1 MSVVR
6 LQSIAKTYSRAVSRQ
21 FLRSFVFSRLRPAPH
36 ELFYALK
43 DVSLELQEGD
53 CLGLVGLNGAGKST
67 LLSVIAGLSWPD
79 SGSLEIHGRVA
90 ALLELGSGFH
100 ADLTGAENVRLNAA
114 LLGFSRRRAS
124 EKFDEIVDFSGI
136 RDFIH
141 EPLRTYS
148 AGMTLRLAFSV
159 AMAVDPD
166 ILLIDETLSV
176 GDERFVAKCH
186 DRMAGFRDRG
196 KTFFLVSHS
205 LAEVEKTCHRAIWL
219 LDGEV
224 VADGEPKEVCERY
237 REWARNGA
245 GTPRTVAES
254 LQNA

>member
-1 MSVVR
+1 MSAVR
-6 LQSIAKTYSRAVSRQ
+6 LQSIVKTYSRTVSRQ
-21 FLRSFVFSRLRPAPH
+21 FIRSLVFSRLRPAPH

-43 DVSLELQEGD
+43 DVSLELEEGD
-53 CLGLVGLNGAGKST
+53 SLGLVGPNGAGKST

-79 SGSLEIHGRVA
+79 SGSLEIHGGVA

-148 AGMTLRLAFSV
+148 AGMILRLAFSV

-166 ILLIDETLSV
+166 ILLIDEVLAV
-176 GDERFVAKCH
+176 GDQAFQAKCIGRIMQLKQAGRVLICASH
-186 DRMAGFRDRG
+186 DMDTLRQLST
-196 KTFFLVSHS
+196 K
-205 LAEVEKTCHRAIWL
+205 AIWL
-219 LDGEV
+219 DHGSVVRLGPAAEV
-224 VADGEPKEVCERY
+224 IDAYEAVL
-237 REWARNGA
+237 NGA
-245 GTPRTVAES
+245 G
-254 LQNA
+254 

>member
-6 LQSIAKTYSRAVSRQ
+6 LHSIVKTYSRAVSRQ
-21 FLRSFVFSRLRPAPH
+21 FIRSLLFSRLRPAPH

-43 DVSLELQEGD
+43 DVSLELKEGD
-53 CLGLVGLNGAGKST
+53 CLGLVGPNGAGKST

-79 SGSLEIHGRVA
+79 AGSLEINGTVA

-100 ADLTGAENVRLNAA
+100 PDLTGAENVRLNAA

-136 RDFIH
+136 RDFLH

-166 ILLIDETLSV
+166 ILLIDEVLAV
-176 GDERFVAKCH
+176 GDQAFQAKCIG
-186 DRMAGFRDRG
+186 RIMELKRAGRV
-196 KTFFLVSHS
+196 LICASHVTNTLRQLS
-205 LAEVEKTCHRAIWL
+205 TKAVWLDHGSIVRLGPANEVIDAYESAL
-219 LDGEV
+219 
-224 VADGEPKEVCERY
+224 
-237 REWARNGA
+237 NGA
-245 GTPRTVAES
+245 G
-254 LQNA
+254 

>member
-1 MSVVR
+1 MSVVH
-6 LQSIAKTYSRAVSRQ
+6 LQSIVKTYSRAVSRQ
-21 FLRSFVFSRLRPAPH
+21 FIRSLLFSRLRPAPH

-43 DVSLELQEGD
+43 DVSLELEEGD
-53 CLGLVGLNGAGKST
+53 CLGLVGPNGAGKST

-79 SGSLEIHGRVA
+79 SGRIEIHGGVA

-100 ADLTGAENVRLNAA
+100 PDLTGAENVRLNAA

-166 ILLIDETLSV
+166 ILLIDEVLAV
-176 GDERFVAKCH
+176 GDQAFQAKCIG
-186 DRMAGFRDRG
+186 RIMELKRAGRV
-196 KTFFLVSHS
+196 LICASHAMDTLRQLS
-205 LAEVEKTCHRAIWL
+205 TKAVWLDHGSVVRLGPAAEVIDAYESVL
-219 LDGEV
+219 
-224 VADGEPKEVCERY
+224 
-237 REWARNGA
+237 NGK
-245 GTPRTVAES
+245 G
-254 LQNA
+254 

>member
-6 LQSIAKTYSRAVSRQ
+6 LQSVVKTYSRTVSRQ
-21 FLRSFVFSRLRPAPH
+21 FIRSLVFSRLRPAPH

-43 DVSLELQEGD
+43 DISLELKEGD
-53 CLGLVGLNGAGKST
+53 CLGLVGPNGAGKST

-79 SGSLEIHGRVA
+79 SGSLEINGRVA

-100 ADLTGAENVRLNAA
+100 ADLTGAENVLLNAA

-124 EKFDEIVDFSGI
+124 EKFEEIVDFSGI

-166 ILLIDETLSV
+166 ILLIDEVLAV
-176 GDERFVAKCH
+176 GDQAFQAKCIGRIMQLKKAGRVLICASH
-186 DRMAGFRDRG
+186 DMDTLRQLS
-196 KTFFLVSHS
+196 T
-205 LAEVEKTCHRAIWL
+205 RAVWL
-219 LDGEV
+219 DHGGVVRLGPAGEV
-224 VADGEPKEVCERY
+224 IDAYEAVL
-237 REWARNGA
+237 NG
-245 GTPRTVAES
+245 T
-254 LQNA
+254 N

>member
-6 LQSIAKTYSRAVSRQ
+6 LQSVVKTYSRTVSRQ
-21 FLRSFVFSRLRPAPH
+21 FIRSLVFSRLRPAPH
-36 ELFYALK
+36 ELFYALN
-43 DVSLELQEGD
+43 DVSLELREGD
-53 CLGLVGLNGAGKST
+53 CLGLVGPNGAGKST

-79 SGSLEIHGRVA
+79 AGSLEINGRVA

-100 ADLTGAENVRLNAA
+100 ADLTGAENVLLNAA
-114 LLGFSRRRAS
+114 LLGFSRRRAN

-166 ILLIDETLSV
+166 ILLIDEVLAV
-176 GDERFVAKCH
+176 GDQAFQAKCIGRIMQLKKAGRVLICASH
-186 DRMAGFRDRG
+186 DMDTLRQLS
-196 KTFFLVSHS
+196 T
-205 LAEVEKTCHRAIWL
+205 RAVWL
-219 LDGEV
+219 DHGSVVRLGPAGEV
-224 VADGEPKEVCERY
+224 IDAYEAVL
-237 REWARNGA
+237 NGA
-245 GTPRTVAES
+245 
-254 LQNA
+254 N

>member
-79 SGSLEIHGRVA
+79 SGNLEIHGRVA

-124 EKFDEIVDFSGI
+124 EKFEEIVDFSGI

-166 ILLIDETLSV
+166 ILLIDEILAV
-176 GDERFVAKCH
+176 GDQAFQLKCIGRIMELKRAGRVLICASH
-186 DRMAGFRDRG
+186 AMDTLRLLSTKAVWLDHGSVKRLGPSDEVIDAYEAVLNGDR
-196 KTFFLVSHS
+196 
-205 LAEVEKTCHRAIWL
+205 
-219 LDGEV
+219 
-224 VADGEPKEVCERY
+224 
-237 REWARNGA
+237 
-245 GTPRTVAES
+245 
-254 LQNA
+254 

>member
-6 LQSIAKTYSRAVSRQ
+6 LQSVVKTYSRTVSRQ
-21 FLRSFVFSRLRPAPH
+21 FIRSLVFSRLRPAPH

-43 DVSLELQEGD
+43 DISLELKEGD
-53 CLGLVGLNGAGKST
+53 CLGLVGPNGAGKST

-79 SGSLEIHGRVA
+79 SGSLEINGRAA

-100 ADLTGAENVRLNAA
+100 ADLTGAENVLLNAA

-124 EKFDEIVDFSGI
+124 EKFEEIVDFSGI

-166 ILLIDETLSV
+166 ILLIDEVLAV
-176 GDERFVAKCH
+176 GDQAFQAKCIGRIMQLKKAGRVLICASH
-186 DRMAGFRDRG
+186 DMDTLRQLS
-196 KTFFLVSHS
+196 T
-205 LAEVEKTCHRAIWL
+205 RAVWL
-219 LDGEV
+219 DHGGVVRLGPAGEV
-224 VADGEPKEVCERY
+224 IDAYEAVL
-237 REWARNGA
+237 NG
-245 GTPRTVAES
+245 T
-254 LQNA
+254 N

>member
-6 LQSIAKTYSRAVSRQ
+6 LQSVVKTYSRAVSRQ
-21 FLRSFVFSRLRPAPH
+21 FIRSLVFSRLRPAPH

-43 DVSLELQEGD
+43 DISLELKEGD
-53 CLGLVGLNGAGKST
+53 CLGLVGPNGAGKST

-79 SGSLEIHGRVA
+79 SGSLEINGRVA

-100 ADLTGAENVRLNAA
+100 ADLTGAENVLLNAA

-124 EKFDEIVDFSGI
+124 EKFEEIVDFSGI

-166 ILLIDETLSV
+166 ILLIDEVLAV
-176 GDERFVAKCH
+176 GDQAFQAKCIGRIMQLKKAGRVLICASH
-186 DRMAGFRDRG
+186 DMDTLRQLS
-196 KTFFLVSHS
+196 T
-205 LAEVEKTCHRAIWL
+205 RAVWL
-219 LDGEV
+219 DHGGVVRLGPAGEV
-224 VADGEPKEVCERY
+224 IDAYEAVL
-237 REWARNGA
+237 NG
-245 GTPRTVAES
+245 T
-254 LQNA
+254 N

>member
-1 MSVVR
+1 MSAVR
-6 LQSIAKTYSRAVSRQ
+6 LQSVVKTYSRTVSRQ
-21 FLRSFVFSRLRPAPH
+21 FIRSLVFSKLRPAAH

-53 CLGLVGLNGAGKST
+53 SLGLVGPNGAGKST

-79 SGSLEIHGRVA
+79 AGKLEINGTVA

-136 RDFIH
+136 REFID

-166 ILLIDETLSV
+166 ILLIDEVLAV
-176 GDERFVAKCH
+176 GDQAFQAKCIGRIMELKRAGRVLICASH
-186 DRMAGFRDRG
+186 DMDTLRRLSTKAMWLDHGSVKRLGLA
-196 KTFFLVSHS
+196 
-205 LAEVEKTCHRAIWL
+205 AEVIDAYEAVL
-219 LDGEV
+219 S
-224 VADGEPKEVCERY
+224 
-237 REWARNGA
+237 GA
-245 GTPRTVAES
+245 GQPASRRK
-254 LQNA
+254 

>member
-1 MSVVR
+1 MSAVR
-6 LQSIAKTYSRAVSRQ
+6 LQSVVKTYSRAVSRQ
-21 FLRSFVFSRLRPAPH
+21 FIRSLVFSRLRPAAH

-43 DVSLELQEGD
+43 NVSMELEEGD
-53 CLGLVGLNGAGKST
+53 SLALVGPNGAGKST

-79 SGSLEIHGRVA
+79 SGSVEIRGSVA

-124 EKFDEIVDFSGI
+124 EKFEEIVDFSGI

-148 AGMTLRLAFSV
+148 AGMTMRLAFSV

-166 ILLIDETLSV
+166 ILLIDEVLAV
-176 GDERFVAKCH
+176 GDQAFQAKCIG
-186 DRMAGFRDRG
+186 RIMELKRAGRVL
-196 KTFFLVSHS
+196 TCASHNMNTLRQLS
-205 LAEVEKTCHRAIWL
+205 TKAIWL
-219 LDGEV
+219 DHGSVVRLGPAAEV
-224 VADGEPKEVCERY
+224 IDAFETVLKL
-237 REWARNGA
+237 A
-245 GTPRTVAES
+245 G
-254 LQNA
+254 

>member
-6 LQSIAKTYSRAVSRQ
+6 LQSVVKTYSRTVSRQ
-21 FLRSFVFSRLRPAPH
+21 FIRSLVFRRLRPAPH

-43 DVSLELQEGD
+43 DVSLELKEGD
-53 CLGLVGLNGAGKST
+53 CLGLVGPNGAGKST

-79 SGSLEIHGRVA
+79 AGSVTINGRVA

-100 ADLTGAENVRLNAA
+100 PDLTGAENVLLNAA

-124 EKFDEIVDFSGI
+124 EKFDEIVEFSGI

-166 ILLIDETLSV
+166 ILLIDEILAV
-176 GDERFVAKCH
+176 GDQAFQAKCIG
-186 DRMAGFRDRG
+186 RIMELKNAGRV
-196 KTFFLVSHS
+196 LICASHAMDTLRQLS
-205 LAEVEKTCHRAIWL
+205 TKAVWLDHGSVRRFGPAAEVIDAYEA
-219 LDGEV
+219 V
-224 VADGEPKEVCERY
+224 
-237 REWARNGA
+237 RNGA
-245 GTPRTVAES
+245 A
-254 LQNA
+254 